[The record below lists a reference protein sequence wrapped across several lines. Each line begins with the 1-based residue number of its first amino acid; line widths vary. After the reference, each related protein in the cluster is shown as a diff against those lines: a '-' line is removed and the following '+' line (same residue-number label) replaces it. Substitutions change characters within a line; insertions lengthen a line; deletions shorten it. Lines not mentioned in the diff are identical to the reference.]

1 MYKSC
6 DHHAL
11 KKCHALLSR
20 MQMICITTGMRAK
33 FIQCYRYQL
42 ISNATLTRMNIPVV
56 LEGAVVFI
64 ATALVTENLTNV
76 PVVTVAVE
84 GLEVAVR

>member
-1 MYKSC
+1 
-6 DHHAL
+6 
-11 KKCHALLSR
+11 
-20 MQMICITTGMRAK
+20 
-33 FIQCYRYQL
+33 
-42 ISNATLTRMNIPVV
+42 MNIPVV